1 MLLAPAMSEP
11 PAILAIPGLGLG
23 PRSWA
28 PTLNALAGD
37 PRTTAA
43 RRVPGYGEPAP
54 RGRTLA
60 PERLAAA
67 LSSRMQETSGRV
79 VVFGHSASCQ
89 IAAHV
94 AAMNPTRVAGLVLVG
109 PTTDPTA
116 ATWPRLITRW
126 LATAR
131 HETPRQV
138 PALLRQYRRTGLGA
152 MRRAMDL
159 ARRDRIEDTLS
170 RTSARVLVLR
180 GRHDRICP
188 EGWATDVA
196 GCGGAG
202 SRAVTLAGG
211 GHMVPSTHGPLV
223 AAEVAAFLDR

>member
-1 MLLAPAMSEP
+1 MSES

-23 PRSWA
+23 SRSWA
-28 PTLNALAGD
+28 PTLDALAGD
-37 PRTTAA
+37 PRTTT
-43 RRVPGYGEPAP
+43 RGLPGYGEPAP
-54 RGRTLA
+54 LGKTLT
-60 PERLAAA
+60 PEHLAAA

-94 AAMNPTRVAGLVLVG
+94 AAMNPTRVSGLVLVG

-116 ATWPRLITRW
+116 ATWPRLIARW

-138 PALLRQYRRTGLGA
+138 PALVRQYRRTGLGA
-152 MRRAMDL
+152 MRRAMDV
-159 ARRDRIEDTLS
+159 ARRDRIDDTLG

-180 GRHDRICP
+180 GRHDRLCP
-188 EGWATDVA
+188 EDWATDVA
-196 GCGGAG
+196 RCGGAG
-202 SRAVTLAGG
+202 SRAVTLAAG
-211 GHMVPSTHGPLV
+211 GHMVPITHGPLA